1 MRNSFYSS
9 IAKQLKQDQEEL
21 AAAEEITNTVFP
33 VLDELK
39 RKQIIDPV
47 ILKTKLAKLDPKYR
61 DAVYGLCRI
70 AIDGG
75 PEGSFIVLDPEK
87 ALSLLN
93 EIEVEEELNNK
104 QKKKLNNKQKK
115 NSKFILGITKKVA
128 TAIKGLVLAKL
139 SALCHLVN
147 DVIIKKVLSVPSD
160 KLKATTIE
168 VSALNEKAN
177 YRPR

>member
-21 AAAEEITNTVFP
+21 AEAEEITKTVFP
-33 VLDELK
+33 VLDGLK
-39 RKQIIDPV
+39 KTQIVDPV
-47 ILKTKLAKLDPKYR
+47 ILKTKLAKLDPQYR

-87 ALSLLN
+87 ALSLLD

-104 QKKKLNNKQKK
+104 QKK
-115 NSKFILGITKKVA
+115 NSKFIFGITKKVA
-128 TAIKGLVLAKL
+128 AAIKGLVLAKL

-147 DVIIKKVLSVPSD
+147 DVVIKKVLSVPSD

-168 VSALNEKAN
+168 VSPLHKKAN